1 MWISDM
7 FFKFENWAIMRK
19 VKTIFGAVAALAFV
33 IIAVVLIQSATT
45 NDKINSVQQNGHNLG
60 LKILPLTIAVGDIQ
74 RDVVQVQQF
83 LTDISATRGEDGLD
97 DGFEDAKHYAES
109 FHRDVATARSYA
121 KQLKDQKLMDALDN
135 VSRDFGPYYQMGQ
148 AMAHAYIKGGTAA
161 GNATMR
167 QFDNSSLALQASVRS
182 MIEISKNRSQKDVA
196 ALERG
201 NDAFGSVVT
210 TGSIVINLASVL
222 LLLLCVVGGVAC
234 YRFIARPIIGI
245 AKAIEEADGNPEM
258 LKIPGT
264 ERGDD
269 IGQIA
274 AAMERFRLSILSQM
288 EENSQL
294 SKEREQQAEAAREAQ
309 KRYDTVRRQTFDEM
323 AEKFEQSVSAII
335 SSVSSSASNLG
346 VSADQMKK
354 AMASVSQET
363 GLVATAS
370 SQASTNVQIVASAA
384 EELAFSVREIADQIS
399 KQAQLTVDAE
409 KLSHTGDNAAKALD
423 HQTQN
428 IGEIVS
434 LINEIATQTNMLAL
448 NATIEAARAGAAGSS
463 FAVVA
468 QEVKRLAQ
476 QTGESAGEIS
486 DLIEGV
492 HNHVASAVGS
502 IHDVAGSLGN
512 VRTIAV
518 GISAAVEQQHLST
531 EEILR
536 SAGEAAIGSEQVSNS
551 MVNVANTVKL
561 ADSLSGNVK
570 VASLD
575 LTAQSALLNAA
586 AIEFIRHLR
595 AA

>member
-1 MWISDM
+1 M
-7 FFKFENWAIMRK
+7 FLEFENWSIMRK
-19 VKTIFGAVAALAFV
+19 VKAIFGAVAALAFI

-45 NDKINSVQQNGHNLG
+45 HATINSVQQNGNTLG

-83 LTDISATRGEDGLD
+83 LTDISATRAEDGLD
-97 DGFEDAKHYAES
+97 DGFEDAKHYAEL
-109 FHRDVATARSYA
+109 FQRDIATARSYA
-121 KQLKDQKLMDALDN
+121 KQLNDQKLMGALDN
-135 VSRDFGPYYQMGQ
+135 VSRDFDPYYQMGQ
-148 AMAHAYIKGGTAA
+148 TMAHAYIDGGTVA

-167 QFDNSSLALQASVRS
+167 QFDDSSLALQASVRS
-182 MIEISKNRSQKDVA
+182 MIEISKNRSQYNVA

-201 NDAFGSVVT
+201 NDALGLVVT
-210 TGSIVINLASVL
+210 TSSTVITLASIL
-222 LLLLCVVGGVAC
+222 LLSLCLVGGVAC

-245 AKAIEEADGNPEM
+245 ARAIEEADGNPEI
-258 LKIPGT
+258 LEIPGT

-274 AAMERFRLSILSQM
+274 VAMERFRSSILSQM

-294 SKEREQQAEAAREAQ
+294 SKEREHQAEAAREAQ

-323 AEKFEQSVSAII
+323 AEKFEQSVSAVI
-335 SSVSSSASNLG
+335 SSISSSANNLG

-354 AMASVSQET
+354 AMASVSEET
-363 GLVATAS
+363 SLVATAS

-384 EELAFSVREIADQIS
+384 EELSLSVREIADQIGR
-399 KQAQLTVDAE
+399 QAQLTVDAE

-423 HQTQN
+423 HQTQD

-448 NATIEAARAGAAGSS
+448 NATIEAARAGTAGNS

-476 QTGESAGEIS
+476 QTGESASEIS
-486 DLIEGV
+486 DLINGV
-492 HNHVASAVGS
+492 HHHVASAVGS
-502 IHDVAGSLGN
+502 IHDVAGSLGT

-518 GISAAVEQQHLST
+518 NISAAVEQQHLST

-536 SAGEAAIGSEQVSNS
+536 SAGEAAIGSEQVSDS
-551 MVNVANTVKL
+551 MVSVANTVKL
-561 ADSLSGNVK
+561 ADNLSGNVK
-570 VASLD
+570 AASSD
-575 LTAQSALLNAA
+575 LAAQSALLDAA